1 MKKKKQPNWLP
12 KALKRYHEIYN
23 AFGDLR
29 KRRKK

>member
-1 MKKKKQPNWLP
+1 MKKKKQFNWLP